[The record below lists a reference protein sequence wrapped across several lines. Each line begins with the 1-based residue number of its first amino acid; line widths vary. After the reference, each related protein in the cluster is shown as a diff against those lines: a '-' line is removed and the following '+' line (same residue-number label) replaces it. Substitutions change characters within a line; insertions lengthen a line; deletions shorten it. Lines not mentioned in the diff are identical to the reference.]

1 MGRRKGSLNKST
13 IEKMKL
19 EAKLK
24 EEKENSESKATE
36 NNFTEDNFTEDNF
49 TEDNFTEDKLMGNTS
64 SQSGGVSTSLIETS
78 KVPPK
83 KNKEKYNICER
94 CGETV
99 YCDPVKIDLNFVL
112 GLSEYHR
119 ESKRYVKICMNCAKE
134 LNSIVDNWL
143 CEPEKGGN
151 LELRRFPKF

>member
-13 IEKMKL
+13 IERLKL

-24 EEKENSESKATE
+24 EEKENKINE
-36 NNFTEDNFTEDNF
+36 
-49 TEDNFTEDKLMGNTS
+49 NTS
-64 SQSGGVSTSLIETS
+64 SNLEQLENTVLEQSPSSLTIHEM
-78 KVPPK
+78 PLK

-119 ESKRYVKICMNCAKE
+119 ESKRYVKICMKCAKE
-134 LNSIVDNWL
+134 LNSIIDNWL
-143 CEPEKGGN
+143 CESEKGGN
-151 LELRRFPKF
+151 PELRRFPKF